1 MIQLKNISK
10 SFDAKPILTD
20 VSLNINKNEFV
31 SIVGASG
38 AGKTTLLNMIGL
50 LDKPDSGSVKIA
62 NYENPSKK
70 EIQHLRRYTL
80 GNIFQNYV
88 LMENETVSTNL
99 LLSKTYNNK
108 FNTELLTTT
117 LEKVGLDSTFLSKK
131 VYMLSGGEQQRLAI
145 ARIMLKPCE
154 IILADEP
161 TGNLDSENKKMVVS
175 LFHDLQKLG
184 KTIIC
189 VTHDDE
195 IAEGSDRII
204 KINRKGFLEL

>member
-1 MIQLKNISK
+1 MIHLKNINK
-10 SFDAKPILTD
+10 SFDKKPILTE

-38 AGKTTLLNMIGL
+38 TGKTTLLNMIGL

-62 NYENPSKK
+62 DYENPSKK

-80 GNIFQNYV
+80 GYIFQNYV

-99 LLSKTYNNK
+99 LLSKTYNKDFNK
-108 FNTELLTTT
+108 ELLTTT

-161 TGNLDSENKKMVVS
+161 TGNLDSENKKMIVS
-175 LFHDLQKLG
+175 LFHDLKKLG
-184 KTIIC
+184 KTIVC
-189 VTHDDE
+189 VTHDNE

-204 KINRKGFLEL
+204 QINREGVLEL

>member
-10 SFDAKPILTD
+10 SFDTKPILTD

-31 SIVGASG
+31 SITGPSG
-38 AGKTTLLNMIGL
+38 VGKTTLLNLMGL

-62 NYENPSKK
+62 NYENPTKK
-70 EIQHLRRYTL
+70 EIQYLRRYEL
-80 GNIFQNYV
+80 GYIFQNYV
-88 LMENETVSTNL
+88 LMENETVYTNL

-108 FNTELLTTT
+108 FNTELLTET
-117 LEKVGLDSTFLSKK
+117 LEKVGLDSNLLSQK

-175 LFHDLQKLG
+175 LFHNLQEMG
-184 KTIIC
+184 KTVVC

-204 KINRKGFLEL
+204 KINRKGCLEL